1 MVEKL
6 LRCGLYIFNRLVKKV
21 TFCLF
26 LSHLKKFKK
35 QLKTTFIVPSVGN
48 FFRFLFCK
56 PTSVFSFVQKTE
68 IYLELWLNFYKDK
81 MVMAFSGK
89 FYHTFVALEE
99 RPYVEIGLKVY
110 KT

>member
-1 MVEKL
+1 M
-6 LRCGLYIFNRLVKKV
+6 
-21 TFCLF
+21 
-26 LSHLKKFKK
+26 
-35 QLKTTFIVPSVGN
+35 
-48 FFRFLFCK
+48 
-56 PTSVFSFVQKTE
+56 SVFSFVQKTE

-81 MVMAFSGK
+81 MVMSFSGK

>member
-6 LRCGLYIFNRLVKKV
+6 LLCGRYIFNRLVKKV

-26 LSHLKKFKK
+26 LSHLKKFKTTLLYLTWAIFFVFSFAS
-35 QLKTTFIVPSVGN
+35 QKT
-48 FFRFLFCK
+48 
-56 PTSVFSFVQKTE
+56 VFSFVQKTE

>member
-26 LSHLKKFKK
+26 LSYLKKFKNS
-35 QLKTTFIVPSVGN
+35 LKLLLLYLTWAI
-48 FFRFLFCK
+48 FF
-56 PTSVFSFVQKTE
+56 VFSFASQRVSSLVQKTE

-81 MVMAFSGK
+81 MVMSFSGK